1 MKVKKYVAKTMPEV
15 MNVIRKELG
24 SEAVILQSKEVK
36 RKGLLGIFNKTN
48 IEVIAA
54 LDPQPVKPK
63 VNEEIIDNKQKIT
76 NNTPVISDVKSEKKE
91 QAILAEI
98 KQLKKIL
105 ELQSEKSGNTFSPD
119 EELML
124 HHLLEQDVEP
134 VLAEE
139 IIRTAANEFSYGKT
153 PLAFQELQQAVQ
165 AVIKEGLEEYASKG
179 ITGKHKIVQFVG
191 PTGVGKTTTIAKV
204 AAKLIL
210 QDKKKVAFITT
221 DTYRIAAIEQ
231 LKTYARILNVP
242 VEVAYNVEDYQ
253 AAVQK
258 LDAYDLIFVDTAGRN
273 FRDAKYINE
282 LKSMMGDF
290 ENLATYLVLSLTA
303 KPKDIVDIYDQFYQ
317 IPLTEVIFTKLD
329 ETTQY
334 GSLLNIV
341 LKKQIG
347 IAYFTNG
354 QDVPDNLLQLTASEM
369 SKLVAGEQNE

>member
-1 MKVKKYVAKTMPEV
+1 MKVKKYVANTMPEA
-15 MNVIRKELG
+15 MKVIRKELG
-24 SEAVILQSKEVK
+24 AEAVILQSKEVK
-36 RKGLLGIFNKTN
+36 RKGFLGLFNKTN

-54 LDPQPVKPK
+54 LDPHPAEVKEKESALDKKVTKFQPKLEAK
-63 VNEEIIDNKQKIT
+63 DEK
-76 NNTPVISDVKSEKKE
+76 NNL
-91 QAILAEI
+91 AILAEI

-105 ELQSEKSGNTFSPD
+105 ELQTEKFGSVLSPD
-119 EELML
+119 GELVL

-139 IIRTAANEFSYGKT
+139 LINTSFKKYNHNEDTLVYSEIKR
-153 PLAFQELQQAVQ
+153 AVQ
-165 AVIKEGLEEYASKG
+165 AVIKERLEEYPSTG
-179 ITGKHKIVQFVG
+179 ITGSHKIVQFVG
-191 PTGVGKTTTIAKV
+191 PTGVGKTTTIAKI

-242 VEVAYNVEDYQ
+242 VEVAYNVQDYQ
-253 AAVQK
+253 KAVQK

-282 LKSMMGDF
+282 LKMMMGDF
-290 ENLATYLVLSLTA
+290 DNIATYLVLSLTA
-303 KPKDIVDIYDQFYQ
+303 KPKDMIEIYDQFYQ

-341 LKKQIG
+341 LNKQIG

-354 QDVPDNLLQLTASEM
+354 QDVPDNLLQLSATEISE
-369 SKLVAGEQNE
+369 LIAGEQDE